1 MISSSSN
8 KQIKYVLQLQQKSK
22 LRHENKQFVVEGI
35 KMYNE
40 IPSDKV
46 IMTFVK
52 ESFYNDNFQKMINN
66 KVCNYEIVSDKV
78 FDGMSQTKTPQ
89 GILAIVK
96 QPEYNFD
103 EIIKKDTSK
112 LLFLEDIRDPGNIGT
127 MIRTAEG
134 AGFDGIVLSKESVD
148 MFNPKVVR
156 STMGAI
162 YRVPFIYE
170 DNFVDA
176 IKNKYIAAG
185 YDLYAAH
192 LEGAVSYTTIDYC
205 KKTGIII
212 GNEANGIS
220 DKVVDI
226 AQNMIKIPMEGQV
239 ESLNAAVSAAL
250 IMYEVY
256 RQSH

>member
-1 MISSSSN
+1 MISSTAN
-8 KQIKYVLQLQQKSK
+8 KQVKNVIQLQQKAK
-22 LRHENKQFVVEGI
+22 LRHELKQFVVEGI

-40 IPSDKV
+40 IPEDKIV
-46 IMTFVK
+46 TTFIK
-52 ESFYNDNFQKMINN
+52 ESYFNEYIDKFDK
-66 KVCNYEIVSDKV
+66 KKLYNYEIVSDKV

-96 QPEYNFD
+96 QPEYDFNK
-103 EIIKKDTSK
+103 IISNKSPK
-112 LLFLEDIRDPGNIGT
+112 LLFLEDVRDPGNIGT

-170 DNFVDA
+170 ENFVDTL
-176 IKNKYIAAG
+176 KDKYVKAG
-185 YDLYAAH
+185 YSLYAAH
-192 LEGAVSYTTIDYC
+192 LEGAVNYTSVDYC
-205 KKTGIII
+205 EKVGIII

-220 DKVVDI
+220 DEVVKV

-256 RQSH
+256 RQTH

>member
-1 MISSSSN
+1 MISSASN
-8 KQIKYVLQLQQKSK
+8 KQIKQVIQLGQKAK
-22 LRHENKQFVVEGI
+22 LRHELKQFIVEGI

-40 IPSDKV
+40 IPEDK
-46 IMTFVK
+46 IITTFIK
-52 ESFYNDNFQKMINN
+52 ESYYNENKDNFIGKKLHNF
-66 KVCNYEIVSDKV
+66 EIVSDKI

-96 QPEYNFD
+96 QPEYDFE
-103 EIIKKDTSK
+103 EIISRESSK
-112 LLFLEDIRDPGNIGT
+112 LLFLEDVRDPGNIGT

-170 DNFVDA
+170 ENFSKTLKD
-176 IKNKYIAAG
+176 KYVASG
-185 YDLYAAH
+185 YNLYAAH
-192 LEGAVSYTTIDYC
+192 LEGATNYTSVEYN

-220 DKVVDI
+220 DEVVKV
-226 AQNMIKIPMEGQV
+226 AQNMIKIPMEGKV

-256 RQSH
+256 RQTH

>member
-1 MISSSSN
+1 MISSASN
-8 KQIKYVLQLQQKSK
+8 KQIKNVMQLQQKAK
-22 LRHENKQFVVEGI
+22 LRQELKQFVVEGI

-40 IPSDKV
+40 IPKDKIV
-46 IMTFVK
+46 MTFIK
-52 ESFYNDNFQKMINN
+52 ESYYNDNKDKIDE
-66 KVCNYEIVSDKV
+66 KKLHNYEIVSDKV

-96 QPEYNFD
+96 QPEYDFN
-103 EIIKKDTSK
+103 EIIKKESSR
-112 LLFLEDIRDPGNIGT
+112 LLFLEDVRDPGNIGT

-170 DNFVDA
+170 ENFAQVL
-176 IKNKYIAAG
+176 KEKYVANG
-185 YDLYAAH
+185 YNLYAAH
-192 LEGAVSYTTIDYC
+192 LEGATNYTSVEYN

-220 DKVVDI
+220 DKVVNV

-256 RQSH
+256 RQIH

>member
-1 MISSSSN
+1 MITSSSN
-8 KQIKYVLQLQQKSK
+8 KQIKHIMALQQKSK
-22 LRHENKQFVVEGI
+22 LRNECKEFVIEGI
-35 KMYNE
+35 KMYRE
-40 IPSDKV
+40 IPTEKIV
-46 IMTFVK
+46 ATFVK
-52 ESFYNDNFQKMINN
+52 ESYYNDKFHN
-66 KVCNYEIVSDKV
+66 KDNTTLYNYEVVADKV
-78 FDGMSQTKTPQ
+78 FDGMSQTMTPQ

-103 EIIKKDTSK
+103 EIISRKESK

-148 MFNPKVVR
+148 IYNPKVVR

-170 DNFVDA
+170 ENFAD
-176 IKNKYIAAG
+176 KLRDKYIKAG
-185 YDLYAAH
+185 YSLYAAH
-192 LEGAVSYTTIDYC
+192 LEGAINYTKLDYNE
-205 KKTGIII
+205 KTGIII

-220 DKVVDI
+220 KEVASI
-226 AQNMIKIPMEGQV
+226 AGNMIKIPMEGKV

-256 RQSH
+256 RQTH